1 MNYNDINS
9 LALPRTGLTGLFHKT
24 GNVFYVNSPCVFTEK
39 RNLEMGQV
47 YELLDLLEDV
57 RFNLRRIK
65 LMSVYL
71 KGFTFY
77 ICGIDIDTGDM
88 IKRSHRLDSKE
99 LPCDWL
105 IIDILFFAT
114 SEEKRAMK
122 TYCEKSSTNIPNTM
136 SNDDLLELEY

>member
-9 LALPRTGLTGLFHKT
+9 QVIPRTGITGLFHRA
-24 GNVFYVNSPCVFTEK
+24 GNTYYVNSPCVFTEK
-39 RNLEMGQV
+39 RNLEIGQV

-65 LMSVYL
+65 LLYVYL

-114 SEEKRAMK
+114 SEEKKAMK
-122 TYCEKSSTNIPNTM
+122 AFCEKGSANMPN
-136 SNDDLLELEY
+136 SNNNDELLELEY